1 MTLDEASTVTA
12 VLPFSGGSSKEQFVP
27 PFVLP
32 KLPSRVYVRFGEPVS
47 LEGLDR
53 SDRAACQE
61 TYEHVK
67 VYLYHCCSSFSHRS
81 PTD

>member
-1 MTLDEASTVTA
+1 A
-12 VLPFSGGSSKEQFVP
+12 GGISKEQFVP

-32 KLPSRVYVRFGEPVS
+32 KLPSRVYVRFGELVS
-47 LEGLDR
+47 LEGLNR

-67 VYLYHCCSSFSHRS
+67 VLRRFCSAPCF
-81 PTD
+81 

>member
-1 MTLDEASTVTA
+1 MALGKASTLTA
-12 VLPFSGGSSKEQFVP
+12 ALPFSGGSSKEQFVP

-47 LEGLDR
+47 LERLDR

-61 TYEHVK
+61 TYEQVK
-67 VYLYHCCSSFSHRS
+67 VY
-81 PTD
+81 